1 MALDRT
7 SYKAGDFTDESG
19 RDLRPERADGDV
31 PVRPSGSAESARRA
45 ESLTRAEYYEVRRA
59 ADGRTPDAAPDEA
72 PSGAPDEGDA
82 GPDRGGWNQ
91 IEAADRPPAEGIHLS
106 PERSTHILDGDGT
119 GGGHRHGTGKPGK
132 TEFPAN
138 WSDEKIISAVEDVA
152 RRPDQ
157 EPQHQ
162 EWNDRWV
169 ARGTRD
175 DVGIVAVLVPD
186 GRIWASWP
194 TPDSPGVTK
203 NPEES

>member
-1 MALDRT
+1 VALDRA
-7 SYKAGDFTDESG
+7 SYEAGDFTDGSV
-19 RDLRPERADGDV
+19 RDVRPEGAGGDV
-31 PVRPSGSAESARRA
+31 PVRPSGPAESARRA

-59 ADGRTPDAAPDEA
+59 ADGRTPDATPDGAPDEA
-72 PSGAPDEGDA
+72 DA
-82 GPDRGGWNQ
+82 ESDRGGWDQ
-91 IEAADRPPAEGIHLS
+91 VEATDRPPAEDIRVS
-106 PERSTHILDGDGT
+106 PERATHILDGDDT

-132 TEFPAN
+132 TEFPPD

-157 EPQHQ
+157 KPKHQ

-175 DVGIVAVLVPD
+175 DVGIVAVLARD
-186 GRIWASWP
+186 GRIWTSWP

-203 NPEES
+203 NPEEP